1 MIQIIT
7 NTILRSDDMNRTAR
21 KYQRTAGKYPA
32 FEMTEEP
39 ELNISSTMAI
49 GIIGAAMLLGFVIG
63 SISCNR

>member
-1 MIQIIT
+1 
-7 NTILRSDDMNRTAR
+7 MNRTAR

-63 SISCNR
+63 SITCNR